1 MKSLE
6 RRFLNSSEK
15 TPQKGEAPQT
25 VIPKRL
31 KLPIDNSREKQPGN
45 FGRKLALNCVFGVIL
60 ALVVSIFFIFNYK
73 LIFIASFFFF
83 ITIWMI
89 FVVIFITAPDARIL
103 TDPKPRRF
111 PSLTILIPAHNEE
124 KAIAKSIGAV
134 KSMKY
139 PRPFEI
145 IVLNDGSTDR
155 TGEIAG
161 GIDGVKVLA
170 FDKKMGKARSLNK
183 GIDAA
188 KGELVTTI
196 DADTYPSKDALLKMV
211 GHFGDPKVGAVVTL
225 VTVKTPSNFLQKI
238 QYIEYYI
245 AFGFWHKALSIVD
258 GLHVTPGPMSIYRKS
273 ALLEAGKF
281 DEDNIT
287 EDMEIAFALKKAGYR
302 IECSVNTRVETDV
315 PDTLSGYLRQRLRWY
330 RGSIYNLLVKH
341 RDMIFNRSYGTF
353 GMLVVPQMVAT
364 MIWGT
369 VLTVGAIS
377 LSINQT
383 AISAATLLS
392 EIMHGGFTIDFSWLK
407 FDPLNM
413 PAYLIFTVL
422 SGLVFSYLLFMSL
435 SMDAKRKPQIKFYH
449 IALYL
454 LFYSVMIS
462 LAYMVSI
469 YKEFVGDSRTW

>member
-1 MKSLE
+1 MAETSRYAMEHFE
-6 RRFLNSSEK
+6 RGFWSP
-15 TPQKGEAPQT
+15 T
-25 VIPKRL
+25 RL
-31 KLPIDNSREKQPGN
+31 GSGKLPMKMEAL
-45 FGRKLALNCVFGVIL
+45 GRKLALTGIFGVVL
-60 ALVVSIFFIFNYK
+60 ALVVSLFFIFDYK
-73 LIFIASFFFF
+73 LIFMAGFFFF

-111 PSLTILIPAHNEE
+111 PTLTVLIPAHNEE

-161 GIDGVKVLA
+161 GIEGVRVLT
-170 FDKKMGKARSLNK
+170 FDRKMGKARSLNK
-183 GIDAA
+183 GIGIAT
-188 KGELVTTI
+188 GELVATI
-196 DADTYPSKDALLKMV
+196 DADTYPSRDALLKMV

-225 VTVKTPSNFLQKI
+225 VTVKNPSNLLQKI
-238 QYIEYYI
+238 QYIEYYM

-281 DEDNIT
+281 DEENLT
-287 EDMEIAFALKKAGYR
+287 EDMEIAFALKKAGYG

-330 RGSIYNLLVKH
+330 RGAIYNLLVKH
-341 RDMIFNRSYGTF
+341 RDMVFNRSYGTF

-364 MIWGT
+364 MFLGT
-369 VLTVGAIS
+369 ALTIGAIS
-377 LSINQT
+377 LSINRT
-383 AISAATLLS
+383 AVSAATLFS
-392 EIMHGGFTIDFSWLK
+392 EIVHGGVTIGFGWLK
-407 FDPLNM
+407 FDPLNV
-413 PAYLIFTVL
+413 PAYLILTAL
-422 SGLVFSYLLFMSL
+422 SGLFFSYLLFMSFSL
-435 SMDAKRKPQIKFYH
+435 DAKRKLQVKFYH

-454 LFYSVMIS
+454 LFYSIMIS

-469 YKEFVGDSRTW
+469 YEEFVGYSKTW